1 MSELNDAI
9 HLTWIAA
16 QMNDKDRPRFW
27 SQHRPKRVDGDV
39 LSITIDVGKDRSRSA
54 HSDAARGG
62 KERAAAGHD
71 VITRSNANRT
81 QRQFEGNG
89 SVSDC
94 NSVLRSASIRKFA
107 LKQPS
112 LLAGAVVHFS
122 TAHHIGNGGNLVLR
136 KDRPLRHR
144 LSPHRHA
151 AVKSQGSF
159 ENSWIHINIQIG
171 KIENGS
177 GILSELRF

>member
-1 MSELNDAI
+1 MSLLVGPGKLRLEL
-9 HLTWIAA
+9 
-16 QMNDKDRPRFW
+16 
-27 SQHRPKRVDGDV
+27 V
-39 LSITIDVGKDRSRSA
+39 RSPQSGTA
-54 HSDAARGG
+54 CAR
-62 KERAAAGHD
+62 ER
-71 VITRSNANRT
+71 IERCNTSRT
-81 QRQFEGNG
+81 
-89 SVSDC
+89 DC

-122 TAHHIGNGGNLVLR
+122 TAHHIVNGGNLVLR
-136 KDRPLRHR
+136 KERPLSHR
-144 LSPHRHA
+144 LSPHGHA
-151 AVKSQGSF
+151 VVKSEGSF